1 MTPFTRP
8 TPLPVAGL
16 ALALGVLAATPDAT
30 AQGCVASRLDA
41 QHSMLGHEDKVAS
54 YGLPKGHW
62 QTAFGYRY
70 FRSHRHFVG
79 SVEQDGSPGTRDRRN
94 SKVVNNVHLPV
105 FNLSYGVS
113 DRFSLSSDVPFLV
126 AHRSSPPNATRPFR
140 QHTDAR
146 GIGDVNVV
154 GRWWL
159 GKPSAHAHQNLS
171 LGLGFK
177 LPTGKKNATDDVQVF
192 NPATRTLETQIRT
205 VDQSI
210 QPGDGGLG
218 FIAEVQGFKAVGGA
232 VLFASASYLA
242 NPKGT
247 NGVPTFRSRP
257 TEAVM
262 SVADQYAA
270 RVGIS
275 APGPFLRGLG
285 LSLAARLEGVPV
297 EDIVGG
303 SNGFRRPGY
312 SIGIE
317 PGLSY
322 AWRNNVVTAS
332 VPWLVRR
339 VRNESVSDRIVAAET
354 GQDAAGDAAFAD
366 YVVLVGFTRRF

>member
-1 MTPFTRP
+1 MNLTSR
-8 TPLPVAGL
+8 LSGALAGGT
-16 ALALGVLAATPDAT
+16 LALGLCAGAPTAA

-41 QHSMLGHEDKVAS
+41 QSSVLGHEDEVAS

-62 QTAFGYRY
+62 QTSFGYRY

-94 SKVVNNVHLPV
+94 SKVVNNVHLPGL
-105 FNLSYGVS
+105 NLSYGLS
-113 DRFSLSSDVPFLV
+113 DRLSLSADVPFLV
-126 AHRSSPPNATRPFR
+126 AHRSNPPNATRPFR

-146 GIGDVNVV
+146 GVGDVNVL
-154 GRWWL
+154 GRYWL
-159 GKPSAHAHQNLS
+159 GKPTSHARQNLS
-171 LGLGFK
+171 VGFGFK
-177 LPTGKKNATDDVQVF
+177 LPTGKDDATDDVQVF
-192 NPATRTLETQIRT
+192 NPATRALETQTRT

-210 QPGDGGLG
+210 QPGDGGFG
-218 FIAEVQGFKAVGGA
+218 VIAELQGFKAVGGA
-232 VLFASASYLA
+232 TLFASASYLA

-247 NGVPTFRSRP
+247 NGVPTFRGRP
-257 TEAVM
+257 TEAIM

-270 RVGIS
+270 RVGI
-275 APGPFLRGLG
+275 AARGPFLRGLG
-285 LSLAARLEGVPV
+285 VSLAARLEGVPV
-297 EDIVGG
+297 EDLIGG
-303 SNGFRRPGY
+303 SSGFRRPGY

-322 AWRNNVVTAS
+322 AFKNNVVSVS

-339 VRNESVSDRIVAAET
+339 VRNESVSDQIVAAQT